1 MKANIFHKVILFKQ
15 MELLVI
21 KINIQSDNL

>member
-1 MKANIFHKVILFKQ
+1 MKTNIFHKVMLFKQ